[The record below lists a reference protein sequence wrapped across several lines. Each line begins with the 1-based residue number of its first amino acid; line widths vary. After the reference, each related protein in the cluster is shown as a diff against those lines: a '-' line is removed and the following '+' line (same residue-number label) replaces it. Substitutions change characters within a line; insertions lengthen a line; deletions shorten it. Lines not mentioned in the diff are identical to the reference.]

1 MAGRSTS
8 LGAVYITLE
17 RLEEKGYVSSGVG
30 DPTPERG
37 GRAKKILPGG
47 GYRPN
52 GVKALR
58 QYNHKALQWPW
69 PAPRRHEMRRQKLA
83 SLFITHPDDDHTSLP
98 RIPHHGSLL
107 KASAVGPSVLSYFD
121 ESGVSPFTPP
131 RSAEYLLLC
140 LLPRKNREYFMGCLE
155 EEFRTVLLPKYGEF
169 WARVYYWSQAI
180 QSLASVGWGL
190 IKKLASLAAI
200 WRVLR

>member
-1 MAGRSTS
+1 
-8 LGAVYITLE
+8 
-17 RLEEKGYVSSGVG
+17 
-30 DPTPERG
+30 
-37 GRAKKILPGG
+37 
-47 GYRPN
+47 
-52 GVKALR
+52 
-58 QYNHKALQWPW
+58 
-69 PAPRRHEMRRQKLA
+69 MRRQKLA
-83 SLFITHPDDDHTSLP
+83 SLFITHPDDDHTSLL

-190 IKKLASLAAI
+190 IKKTGISGGHLESSALKVASPLGHSVKTSVRKIKHHKTRPANLPSVRLFCSAM
-200 WRVLR
+200 LLTL